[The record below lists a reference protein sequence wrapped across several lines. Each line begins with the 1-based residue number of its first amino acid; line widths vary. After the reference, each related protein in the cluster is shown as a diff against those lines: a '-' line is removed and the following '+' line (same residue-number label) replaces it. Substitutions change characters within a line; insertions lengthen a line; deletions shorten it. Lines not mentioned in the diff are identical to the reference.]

1 MKHVIVARISLVS
14 FLIYG
19 QGLGTTLRHAHGFTM
34 EPLPTTT
41 RSRSMP
47 RLFQSSTST
56 SSTVSPASSSSALS
70 EQVDVVQNQQQQQQ
84 QPITPVIPR
93 DFEWWDTA
101 CDRYL
106 DTLED
111 DRGGERFVAS
121 HDEPEEERTSGTTTA
136 PPTTRTQNWL
146 HVTASC
152 PNHRVQYELR
162 YLAATRTL
170 GGVIRFGQD
179 CEGPVGCA
187 HGGAIATVADALVA
201 TCGYQAAQHRW
212 GMTTRLECHYRS
224 AIPLNCPVQI
234 EATVL
239 TLKRRTA
246 TVEWTIRSLMTTH
259 RKEENRNGDDDSIR
273 YAFGSADLLL
283 PRLPKQ

>member
-1 MKHVIVARISLVS
+1 
-14 FLIYG
+14 
-19 QGLGTTLRHAHGFTM
+19 
-34 EPLPTTT
+34 
-41 RSRSMP
+41 MP

-56 SSTVSPASSSSALS
+56 SSTVSPASSSSSSALS

-101 CDRYL
+101 CDKYL
-106 DTLED
+106 DTLD
-111 DRGGERFVAS
+111 DRGGQRFVAS
-121 HDEPEEERTSGTTTA
+121 HDEPEEGGTPGTTTTP
-136 PPTTRTQNWL
+136 PPTTSTQNWL

-162 YLAATRTL
+162 YLAETRTL
-170 GGVIRFGQD
+170 GGVLRFGQD

-201 TCGYQAAQHRW
+201 TCGYQAAQDRW
-212 GMTTRLECHYRS
+212 GMTTRLECQYRA
-224 AIPLNCPVQI
+224 AIPLNRPVQI

-246 TVEWTIRSLMTTH
+246 TVEWTIRSLTTTH
-259 RKEENRNGDDDSIR
+259 RKEQGNRNSGDPIR